1 MFDSSLMRPVTGS
14 GGGFDS
20 SSHQVF
26 VAEPNLDELMHDPM
40 TLALMAADNVDRCT
54 LHSLLAQVSRNLR

>member
-1 MFDSSLMRPVTGS
+1 MFDRSSMQSIIAS

-20 SSHQVF
+20 SGHQVF
-26 VAEPNLDELMHDPM
+26 VAEPDLNELLRDPM
-40 TLALMAADNVDRCT
+40 TLALMAADKVDRCT